1 MKTSAVV
8 LTVLC
13 VALSAGLTAGC
24 VKNYPTRE
32 AVQGAPAGIL
42 KLSTAPADARLI
54 VDGRDM
60 GPVSAL
66 AAGASLTPGR
76 HEIAVTQGGRVLHAQ
91 AVIVA
96 AGAQAV
102 VVVP

>member
-1 MKTSAVV
+1 
-8 LTVLC
+8 
-13 VALSAGLTAGC
+13 
-24 VKNYPTRE
+24 
-32 AVQGAPAGIL
+32 
-42 KLSTAPADARLI
+42 
-54 VDGRDM
+54 M

>member
-42 KLSTAPADARLI
+42 KLSNAPADARLI
-54 VDGRDM
+54 AIGSKVTKDVLIG
-60 GPVSAL
+60 GPFL
-66 AAGASLTPGR
+66 
-76 HEIAVTQGGRVLHAQ
+76 LHAGRIDGGEFDRHA
-91 AVIVA
+91 AVA
-96 AGAQAV
+96 DALR
-102 VVVP
+102 PLTNFSNR